1 MFAVAAPVNPPLR
14 LLVADDHP
22 VVRAGLV
29 AMLAPEADMT
39 VVCEASDGA
48 EAVTAW
54 REHAPDVGL
63 IDLCM
68 PGLNGFEAVHAIR
81 GIANTARLVVVT
93 TLGGDEDIHR
103 ALQAGA
109 AGYLLKDCGRQQL
122 LACIRAVSQGKR
134 YLQPAAASCLADR
147 INLTVLTARE
157 NQVLTWLARGLSNK
171 SIASELGVA
180 EGTVKT
186 HVKSVLAKLGVASR
200 TQAVSVA
207 QQRGLVHAENADLNL
222 AQRARP
228 TV

>member
-1 MFAVAAPVNPPLR
+1 MLAVASPSSPPLR

-29 AMLAPEADMT
+29 AMLAHQTDMT

-81 GIANTARLVVVT
+81 GIATSARLVVLT
-93 TLGGDEDIHR
+93 TLGGDEDIYR

-109 AGYLLKDCGRQQL
+109 AGYLLKDSGRQQL
-122 LACIRAVSQGKR
+122 LACIRAVSQGQR
-134 YLQPAAASCLADR
+134 YLQPAAASRLAGR
-147 INLTVLTARE
+147 ITHTALTSRE
-157 NQVLTWLARGLSNK
+157 SEVLTWLARGASNK

-186 HVKSVLAKLGVASR
+186 HVKSLLCKLGVASR
-200 TQAVSVA
+200 TQAAHLA
-207 QQRGLVHAENADLNL
+207 QQRGLVRAENGELGVA
-222 AQRARP
+222 
-228 TV
+228 